1 MDIEIVYFEGCPN
14 VEEARARVAQAVK
27 QRGDV
32 SVRLRRVEDPDEAEK
47 VGMHGSPTILI
58 DGTDPFAAPGTP
70 TSWGCRYYPPSIGS
84 HGVPSVEQLE
94 GVLAS

>member
-14 VEEARARVAQAVK
+14 VDEARARVAQAVK
-27 QRGDV
+27 ERADV
-32 SVRLRRVEDPDEAEK
+32 SVRLRRVDDPVEAEE

-58 DGTDPFAAPGTP
+58 DGIDPFAAPGTP

-84 HGVPSVEQLE
+84 QGVPSVEQLE
-94 GVLAS
+94 GALAS